1 MQRSLFETCQLE
13 SVGAAE
19 VDGGWLVQSQATLIF
34 KSNPCA
40 FLELYPCLN
49 GKCPSMF
56 DSKFISV
63 GLVHILERSESGL
76 ILFSFWRLKGG
87 NWNMLIFQIQKS
99 FKTGREK
106 YLSVAR
112 QFLLYYPHIPVT
124 KPNAD
129 NFLLHVQLIADMPDF
144 IWGRFGVLDEDLL
157 QWVSNVVFNRGP
169 FLPSFPNQFMKS

>member
-13 SVGAAE
+13 LSAAAE

-87 NWNMLIFQIQKS
+87 NWNMLIFQTQKS
-99 FKTGREK
+99 FKTPWKKSFGGAAAFFI
-106 YLSVAR
+106 LPA
-112 QFLLYYPHIPVT
+112 PVT
-124 KPNAD
+124 KPNSD
-129 NFLLHVQLIADMPDF
+129 NFLFHVQLIADMPDF